1 MVVLLVRELAAQ
13 IGGDVRGDGERPIAG
28 VSTPE
33 AAGPTDL
40 VLANDP
46 FEARRLER
54 SRAAAAIVPR
64 GVLVPAPIVGIEADQ
79 PGLAM
84 ARAIDLLVPPVR
96 TWRAFSPQAVVAA
109 SAFVAEGVGIGPFA
123 VIGEGVRIGRQTE
136 IHANVTVGAGC
147 EIGEGCVL
155 HAGVRLY
162 PAVILGQRVTIHAGA
177 VIGTDG
183 LGYVAEPTGAG
194 ALPAEPLRYRRVR
207 HVGRVVIEDDVEIG
221 ANATIDRAAFTETRI
236 GRGTRIDHLV
246 TIGHTCRIGRHCIIT
261 GQAVVSASS
270 ALDDYATLVGP
281 PARGQ
286 ETW

>member
-13 IGGDVRGDGERPIAG
+13 IGGRVRGDGDRPIAG

-40 VLANDP
+40 VLAEGP
-46 FEARRLER
+46 TEARRLER

-64 GVLVPAPIVGIEADQ
+64 GVAVPAPIVGIEVDH

-96 TWRAFSPQAVVAA
+96 TWRTVSPQALVAA

-123 VIGEGVRIGRQTE
+123 VIGEGARIGRHSE
-136 IHANVTVGAGC
+136 IHANVTVGPGC
-147 EIGEGCVL
+147 EIGGGSVL

-162 PAVILGQRVTIHAGA
+162 PAVIVGQRVTIHAGA
-177 VIGTDG
+177 VIGADG
-183 LGYVAEPTGAG
+183 LGYVEEPTGSG
-194 ALPAEPLRYRRVR
+194 ALPGEPHRYRKVR

-236 GRGTRIDHLV
+236 GRGTRIDDLV
-246 TIGHTCRIGRHCIIT
+246 AIGHTCRIGRHCIIT
-261 GQAVVSASS
+261 GQAVVPASS
-270 ALDDYATLVGP
+270 TIDDYATLAGH
-281 PARGQ
+281 AMWG
-286 ETW
+286 